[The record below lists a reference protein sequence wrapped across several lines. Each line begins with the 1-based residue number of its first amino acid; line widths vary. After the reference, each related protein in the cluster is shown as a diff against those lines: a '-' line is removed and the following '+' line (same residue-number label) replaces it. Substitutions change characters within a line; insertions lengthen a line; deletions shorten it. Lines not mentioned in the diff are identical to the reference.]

1 MDSLLLSPFIIHE
14 MYIRAPAF
22 QRLVNAILHL
32 TWLEYTDHDIM
43 KLIYDMKITNKNN
56 INPYFITQDMDLLVK
71 IILWVGQT
79 YYVNPDIYNQ
89 IKLIYNTQINI
100 SIISPSI
107 KMNSANIRA
116 KELQEINEQFY
127 HLSKK
132 MPFIN
137 TNISAKL
144 INVNYYCF
152 NSNSQT
158 VNFTI
163 QTNTPPL

>member
-1 MDSLLLSPFIIHE
+1 MD
-14 MYIRAPAF
+14 IRAPAF

-32 TWLEYTDHDIM
+32 TWLEYIDHDIM
-43 KLIYDMKITNKNN
+43 KHIYDMKITNKNN
-56 INPYFITQDMDLLVK
+56 INPYFVTQDMDVLVK
-71 IILWVGQT
+71 IILWVVET
-79 YYVNPDIYNQ
+79 YHVNPDIYNQ
-89 IKLIYNTQINI
+89 IKLFYTAQINI

-116 KELQEINEQFY
+116 KELQELNEHFY
-127 HLSKK
+127 NLSKN

-137 TNISAKL
+137 TNITAKL

-163 QTNTPPL
+163 QTNIPIS